1 MKSKEK
7 IKDSFHMLKNKI
19 NKKIINI
26 PDLLRVTPQKLG
38 GLPIK
43 NSQRLPSFLTFYFQ
57 KKFRYL
63 KQTTS

>member
-26 PDLLRVTPQKLG
+26 PDLLRATHQKSG

-43 NSQRLPSFLTFYFQ
+43 NWQILPPLLAVYFPIDNP
-57 KKFRYL
+57 KY
-63 KQTTS
+63 